1 LTASAERYRKALTAA
16 RARLNGNTN
25 ALRQLNTKLIAS
37 ERQFLAAEGLKRRPW
52 FKHTLYA
59 PGFYTGYAVKT
70 MPGVREGIEQ
80 RQYAEAEAEAGRL
93 SENIKKEAALI
104 DSASEMLEQ
113 MK

>member
-1 LTASAERYRKALTAA
+1 MASARGKLT
-16 RARLNGNTN
+16 GNTE
-25 ALRQLNTKLIAS
+25 ALRAINAKLIAS
-37 ERQFLAAEGLKRRPW
+37 ERQFLAADGLKRRPW

-80 RQYAEAEAEAGRL
+80 KQYADADAEAARL
-93 SENIKKEAALI
+93 AENIRKEAALI
-104 DSASEMLEQ
+104 DSASEMLVQ